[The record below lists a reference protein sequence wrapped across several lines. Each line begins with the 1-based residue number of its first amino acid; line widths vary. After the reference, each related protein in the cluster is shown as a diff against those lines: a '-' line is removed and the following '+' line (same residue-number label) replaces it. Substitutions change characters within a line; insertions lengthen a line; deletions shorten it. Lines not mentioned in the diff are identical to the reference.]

1 MTTIIHADHARQGW
15 GRRLLNMPLIRILI
29 ATLLVVGAAFLTFSL
44 ASAIAAKPAR
54 IIWPELAAAAAVL
67 AAYWAYVRFVEKR
80 PAIEL
85 SRFKALPEAGLGLL
99 IGAAMVALE
108 IGLLSALGAYQ
119 MTGTNPLTLALVQ
132 PLAVM
137 VFVGV
142 VEEIIGR
149 GIIFRITE
157 ESLGS
162 WPAIAISALIFGLAH
177 LPGEGAGVL
186 AISNTVVAGAFFA
199 AAYMLTRRLWLCI
212 GIHVAWNYTLGSVFS
227 IAVSGNES
235 KGYLIG
241 TLSGPEWLTGGA
253 YGLEASVV
261 TLLTLLIVG
270 GWMLWLAHARGHFV
284 AAKPKSSVQV

>member
-1 MTTIIHADHARQGW
+1 MTTTIHAAQPRQGL
-15 GRRLLNMPLIRILI
+15 GRRLLNMPLIRIII
-29 ATLLVVGAAFLTFSL
+29 ATLMVVGAAFLTLWL
-44 ASAIAAKPAR
+44 ASAIAGKAAR
-54 IIWPELAAAAAVL
+54 VIWPELAAAAAVL
-67 AAYWAYVRFVEKR
+67 AAYWAYVRLVEQR
-80 PAIEL
+80 PVREF
-85 SRFKALPEAGLGLL
+85 SRVKALPEACLGLL
-99 IGAAMVALE
+99 MGAAMVAAE

-119 MTGTNPLTLALVQ
+119 MTGSNAWTLALIQ

-137 VFVGV
+137 LFVGV
-142 VEEIIGR
+142 VEEIVGR
-149 GIIFRITE
+149 GIIFRIAE

-186 AISNTVVAGAFFA
+186 AIINTVVAGGFFA

-212 GIHVAWNYTLGSVFS
+212 GIHVAWNYTLGAIFS

-235 KGYLIG
+235 KGYVNG

-261 TLLTLLIVG
+261 TLLTLLIAS
-270 GWMLWLAHARGHFV
+270 GWMFWLAHARGHFV
-284 AAKPKSSVQV
+284 AAKRKTLVQV

>member
-1 MTTIIHADHARQGW
+1 MTTIIHSAQTQQGW

-29 ATLLVVGAAFLTFSL
+29 AVLMVIGAAFLTFSL

-54 IIWPELAAAAAVL
+54 MIWPELAAAAAVL
-67 AAYWAYVRFVEKR
+67 AAYLAYVRFVEKR

-85 SRFKALPEAGLGLL
+85 SRFRALPEAGLGLL
-99 IGAAMVALE
+99 IGAAMVAVE

-119 MTGTNPLTLALVQ
+119 MTGTNAWTMALIQ

-137 VFVGV
+137 VFVGI
-142 VEEIIGR
+142 VEEIVGR

-177 LPGEGAGVL
+177 LPGAGAGVL
-186 AISNTVVAGAFFA
+186 AIGNTVVAGAFFA

-212 GIHVAWNYTLGSVFS
+212 GIHIAWNYTLGSIFS

-241 TLSGPEWLTGGA
+241 TLTGPEWLTGGS

-261 TLLTLLIVG
+261 TLLTLLVAG
-270 GWMLWLAHARGHFV
+270 GWMLWLAHARGHV
-284 AAKPKSSVQV
+284 VPAKRRR